1 MVCKLRNAVFKYQNF
16 GYLLSHK
23 EPAGH
28 LRMEY
33 TACRCHSITLMKS
46 KIMIWS

>member
-1 MVCKLRNAVFKYQNF
+1 MQCLNVKILVIHS
-16 GYLLSHK
+16 LSHK
-23 EPAGH
+23 DPAGH
-28 LRMEY
+28 LGMEY